1 MELTD
6 ITLFEKKK
14 KSFLKTKCYVTID
27 CSKTLVYIILNTHKL
42 KKNLKKYKKNC
53 FLCMR
58 KIVFS
63 DTLSL
68 VNISLS

>member
-42 KKNLKKYKKNC
+42 KKNLKKYKKKLLFMHAENSI
-53 FLCMR
+53 FR
-58 KIVFS
+58 HTQFG
-63 DTLSL
+63 
-68 VNISLS
+68 